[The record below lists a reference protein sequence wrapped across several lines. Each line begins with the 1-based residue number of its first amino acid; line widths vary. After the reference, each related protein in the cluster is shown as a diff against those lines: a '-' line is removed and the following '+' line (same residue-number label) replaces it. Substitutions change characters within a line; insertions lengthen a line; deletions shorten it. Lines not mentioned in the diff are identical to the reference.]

1 MATIIRQAYID
12 KIEKYLGKETIIV
25 LVGQRRVGKSYM
37 MKTVR
42 DQKASNP
49 DNNIIY
55 IDKEKREFDSIRN
68 YQDLNQYIDEHFVA
82 SKHNYILIDEIQ
94 DITEF
99 ERSIR
104 SFRTEP
110 NTDII
115 ITGSNAKM
123 LSNELSTLIG
133 GRYKEIYIQSLSYKE
148 FLVFHQLPDNDDSLA
163 KYIQYGGLP
172 GLAKIGLE
180 EDDAREYQ
188 MDIFHTVL
196 LKNVIMRNRIRNVPF
211 LENLV
216 RFLADNTGKL
226 ISANSIAKYMK
237 SQGESI
243 TSTVI
248 INYISFLCEA
258 YILHKVNRFD
268 IHGKRI
274 FETNDKFYFEDN
286 GIRNAL
292 AGGTREGDIEKV
304 IENIIYQHLIRL
316 GYQVY
321 VGQLQAGE
329 IDFVCTKPD
338 GQRIYVQASYII
350 ADMATREREFGN
362 LRAINDNYPK
372 YVISMTP
379 LLTRNDDNGI
389 THLHLRKFLKEG
401 LSGTRCKST
410 KFQTD
415 MQIILR
421 KRPSLPLLKQI
432 KKKRAYLVRANTETF
447 ANFANEK

>member
-1 MATIIRQAYID
+1 MATIIRQSYID

-25 LVGQRRVGKSYM
+25 LVGQRRVGKSCM
-37 MKTVR
+37 MKMIR
-42 DQKASNP
+42 DRKMADD

-55 IDKEKREFDSIRN
+55 IDKEKREFDYIQT
-68 YQDLNQYIDEHFVA
+68 YQDLNDYIGEHFL
-82 SKHNYILIDEIQ
+82 SDKHNYILIDEIQ
-94 DITEF
+94 DIREF

-104 SFRTEP
+104 SYRTEP

-115 ITGSNAKM
+115 ITGSNARM

-133 GRYKEIYIQSLSYKE
+133 GRYKEIYIQSLSYNE
-148 FLVFHQLPDNDDSLA
+148 FLEFHQLSDNDEALA
-163 KYIQYGGLP
+163 LYILYGGLP

-188 MDIFHTVL
+188 MDIYHTVL
-196 LKNVIMRNRIRNVPF
+196 LKDVIMRNQIRNVPF

-226 ISANSIAKYMK
+226 ISANSISKYMK

-243 TSTVI
+243 ASAAI

-258 YILHKVNRFD
+258 YILHKVNRYD

-286 GIRNAL
+286 GIRNAI

-304 IENIIYQHLIRL
+304 IENIIYQNLIRL

-329 IDFVCTKPD
+329 IDFVCTKP
-338 GQRIYVQASYII
+338 GGERIYVQASYII
-350 ADMATREREFGN
+350 ADDATREREFGN
-362 LRAINDNYPK
+362 LRSIKDNYPK

-379 LLTRNDDNGI
+379 LLTQNDNDGI
-389 THLHLRKFLKEG
+389 THLHLRKFLTEG
-401 LSGTRCKST
+401 
-410 KFQTD
+410 
-415 MQIILR
+415 I
-421 KRPSLPLLKQI
+421 
-432 KKKRAYLVRANTETF
+432 
-447 ANFANEK
+447 

>member
-1 MATIIRQAYID
+1 MQKISFISDKNMATIIRQSYID
-12 KIEKYLGKETIIV
+12 KIEKYLGKEIIIV
-25 LVGQRRVGKSYM
+25 LVGQRRVGKSCM
-37 MKTVR
+37 MKMIR
-42 DQKASNP
+42 DRKKA
-49 DNNIIY
+49 DDCNNIIF
-55 IDKEKREFDSIRN
+55 IDKEKREFDCIQT
-68 YQDLNQYIDEHFVA
+68 YQDLNDYIGEHFL
-82 SKHNYILIDEIQ
+82 SDKHNYILIDEIQ
-94 DITEF
+94 DIKEF

-104 SFRTEP
+104 SYRTEP

-115 ITGSNAKM
+115 ITGSNARM

-133 GRYKEIYIQSLSYKE
+133 GRYKEIHIQSLSYNE
-148 FLVFHQLPDNDDSLA
+148 FLEFHQLSDNDEALA
-163 KYIQYGGLP
+163 LYIQYGSLP

-188 MDIFHTVL
+188 MDIYHTVL
-196 LKNVIMRNRIRNVPF
+196 LKDVIMRNQIRNVPF

-226 ISANSIAKYMK
+226 ISANSISKYMK

-243 TSTVI
+243 ASAAI

-258 YILHKVNRFD
+258 YILHKVNRYD

-286 GIRNAL
+286 GIRNAI

-304 IENIIYQHLIRL
+304 IENIIYQNLIRL

-329 IDFVCTKPD
+329 IDFVCTKP
-338 GQRIYVQASYII
+338 GGERIYVQASYII
-350 ADMATREREFGN
+350 ADDATREREFGN
-362 LRAINDNYPK
+362 LRSIKDNYPK

-379 LLTRNDDNGI
+379 LLTKNDNDGI
-389 THLHLRKFLKEG
+389 THLHLRKFLTEG
-401 LSGTRCKST
+401 
-410 KFQTD
+410 
-415 MQIILR
+415 I
-421 KRPSLPLLKQI
+421 
-432 KKKRAYLVRANTETF
+432 
-447 ANFANEK
+447 

>member
-25 LVGQRRVGKSYM
+25 LVGQRRVGKSYI

-133 GRYKEIYIQSLSYKE
+133 GRYKEIYIQSLSYEE

-196 LKNVIMRNRIRNVPF
+196 LKDVIMRNQIRNVPF

-258 YILHKVNRFD
+258 YILHKMNRFD

-274 FETNDKFYFEDN
+274 FKTNDKFYFEDN

-292 AGGTREGDIEKV
+292 AGGTREDDIEKV

-362 LRAINDNYPK
+362 LRSINDNYPK

-401 LSGTRCKST
+401 
-410 KFQTD
+410 F
-415 MQIILR
+415 
-421 KRPSLPLLKQI
+421 
-432 KKKRAYLVRANTETF
+432 
-447 ANFANEK
+447 

>member
-1 MATIIRQAYID
+1 MATIIRQSYID
-12 KIEKYLGKETIIV
+12 KIERYLGKETIIV
-25 LVGQRRVGKSYM
+25 LVGQRRVGKSCM
-37 MKTVR
+37 MKMIR
-42 DQKASNP
+42 DRKKA
-49 DNNIIY
+49 DDCNNIIF
-55 IDKEKREFDSIRN
+55 IDKEKREFDNIQT
-68 YQDLNQYIDEHFVA
+68 YQDLNDYIGEHFQ
-82 SKHNYILIDEIQ
+82 SDKHNYILIDEIQ
-94 DITEF
+94 DIREF

-104 SFRTEP
+104 SYRTEP

-115 ITGSNAKM
+115 ITGSNARM

-133 GRYKEIYIQSLSYKE
+133 GRYKESYIQSLSYNE
-148 FLVFHQLPDNDDSLA
+148 FLEFHQLSDNDEALTL
-163 KYIQYGGLP
+163 YIQYGGLP

-188 MDIFHTVL
+188 MDIYHTVL
-196 LKNVIMRNRIRNVPF
+196 LKDVIMRNQIRNVPF

-243 TSTVI
+243 TSTAI

-258 YILHKVNRFD
+258 YILHKVNRYD

-286 GIRNAL
+286 GIRNAI
-292 AGGTREGDIEKV
+292 AGGTRDGDIEKV
-304 IENIIYQHLIRL
+304 IENIIYQNLIRL

-329 IDFVCTKPD
+329 IDFVCTKP
-338 GQRIYVQASYII
+338 GGERIYVQASYII
-350 ADMATREREFGN
+350 ADDATREREFGN
-362 LRAINDNYPK
+362 LRAIKDNYPK

-379 LLTRNDDNGI
+379 LLTKNDDDGI
-389 THLHLRKFLKEG
+389 THLHLRKFLTEG
-401 LSGTRCKST
+401 
-410 KFQTD
+410 
-415 MQIILR
+415 I
-421 KRPSLPLLKQI
+421 
-432 KKKRAYLVRANTETF
+432 
-447 ANFANEK
+447 

>member
-42 DQKASNP
+42 EQKASNP

-133 GRYKEIYIQSLSYKE
+133 GRYKEIYIQSLSYEE

-196 LKNVIMRNRIRNVPF
+196 LKDVIMRNRIRNVPF

-258 YILHKVNRFD
+258 YFLHKVNRFD

-401 LSGTRCKST
+401 
-410 KFQTD
+410 F
-415 MQIILR
+415 
-421 KRPSLPLLKQI
+421 
-432 KKKRAYLVRANTETF
+432 
-447 ANFANEK
+447 

>member
-68 YQDLNQYIDEHFVA
+68 YQDLNQYIDELFVA

-133 GRYKEIYIQSLSYKE
+133 GRYKEIYIQSLSYEE

-196 LKNVIMRNRIRNVPF
+196 LKDVIMRNRIRNVPF

-274 FETNDKFYFEDN
+274 LETNDKFYFEDN

-401 LSGTRCKST
+401 L
-410 KFQTD
+410 
-415 MQIILR
+415 
-421 KRPSLPLLKQI
+421 
-432 KKKRAYLVRANTETF
+432 
-447 ANFANEK
+447 

>member
-133 GRYKEIYIQSLSYKE
+133 GRYKEIYIQSLSYEE

-196 LKNVIMRNRIRNVPF
+196 LKNVIMRNQIRNVPF

-389 THLHLRKFLKEG
+389 IHLHLRKFLKEG
-401 LSGTRCKST
+401 
-410 KFQTD
+410 F
-415 MQIILR
+415 
-421 KRPSLPLLKQI
+421 
-432 KKKRAYLVRANTETF
+432 
-447 ANFANEK
+447 

>member
-1 MATIIRQAYID
+1 MVTIIRQAYID

-133 GRYKEIYIQSLSYKE
+133 GRYKEIYIQSLSYEE

-196 LKNVIMRNRIRNVPF
+196 LKDVIMRNRIRNVPF
-211 LENLV
+211 LENIV

-401 LSGTRCKST
+401 
-410 KFQTD
+410 F
-415 MQIILR
+415 
-421 KRPSLPLLKQI
+421 
-432 KKKRAYLVRANTETF
+432 
-447 ANFANEK
+447 

>member
-1 MATIIRQAYID
+1 MATIIRQSYID

-25 LVGQRRVGKSYM
+25 LVGQRRVGKSCM
-37 MKTVR
+37 MKIIR
-42 DQKASNP
+42 DRKKTDDS
-49 DNNIIY
+49 NNIIF
-55 IDKEKREFDSIRN
+55 IDKEKREFDNIQT
-68 YQDLNQYIDEHFVA
+68 YQDLNDYIGQHFQ
-82 SKHNYILIDEIQ
+82 SDKHNYILIDEIQ
-94 DITEF
+94 DIREF

-104 SFRTEP
+104 SYRTEP

-115 ITGSNAKM
+115 ITGSNARM

-133 GRYKEIYIQSLSYKE
+133 GRYKEIYIQSLSYNE
-148 FLVFHQLPDNDDSLA
+148 FLEFHQLSDNVEALA
-163 KYIQYGGLP
+163 LYIQYGGLP

-188 MDIFHTVL
+188 MDIYHTVL
-196 LKNVIMRNRIRNVPF
+196 LKDVIMRNQIRNVPF

-243 TSTVI
+243 TSTAI

-258 YILHKVNRFD
+258 YILHKVNRYD

-286 GIRNAL
+286 GIRNAI

-304 IENIIYQHLIRL
+304 IENIIYQNLIRL

-329 IDFVCTKPD
+329 IDFVCTKP
-338 GQRIYVQASYII
+338 GGERIYVQASYII
-350 ADMATREREFGN
+350 ADDATREREFGN
-362 LRAINDNYPK
+362 LRSIKDNYPK

-379 LLTRNDDNGI
+379 LLTKNDNDGI
-389 THLHLRKFLKEG
+389 THLHLRKFLTEG
-401 LSGTRCKST
+401 
-410 KFQTD
+410 
-415 MQIILR
+415 I
-421 KRPSLPLLKQI
+421 
-432 KKKRAYLVRANTETF
+432 
-447 ANFANEK
+447 

>member
-133 GRYKEIYIQSLSYKE
+133 GRYKEIYIQSLSYEE

-196 LKNVIMRNRIRNVPF
+196 LKDVIMRNQIRNVPF

-338 GQRIYVQASYII
+338 GQRVYVQASYII

-401 LSGTRCKST
+401 
-410 KFQTD
+410 F
-415 MQIILR
+415 
-421 KRPSLPLLKQI
+421 
-432 KKKRAYLVRANTETF
+432 
-447 ANFANEK
+447 